1 MQITMQTAKFF
12 FKLNEIL
19 LKIYTRQTTKRKTK
33 KYAPG
38 SGIKSEYVNT
48 KIITESQERESNR
61 TRKGIVQQ
69 RL

>member
-1 MQITMQTAKFF
+1 MQTAKFF
-12 FKLNEIL
+12 LKLNKIL

-33 KYAPG
+33 KCAPE
-38 SGIKSEYVNT
+38 SGVKSEYLNT
-48 KIITESQERESNR
+48 KIITEVQERESNR